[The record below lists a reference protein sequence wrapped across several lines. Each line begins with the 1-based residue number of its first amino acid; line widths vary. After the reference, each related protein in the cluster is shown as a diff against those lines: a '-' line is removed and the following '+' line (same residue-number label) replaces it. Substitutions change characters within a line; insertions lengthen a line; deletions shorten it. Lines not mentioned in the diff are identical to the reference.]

1 MSKLALLP
9 AGAVVLATVAWL
21 VLRDGG
27 DLLRPDDAAVVAHG
41 AEIYAAQCASCHGA
55 NLEGQAEWRQR
66 LANGRL
72 PAPPHDAS
80 GHSWH
85 HPDEH
90 LFAMTKHGIAA
101 LVGDGYETDMPAYD
115 GILDDDDI
123 VAVLSFIK
131 ASWPDDIRRRHD
143 DLNRQAGR

>member
-1 MSKLALLP
+1 MGRTVLV
-9 AGAVVLATVAWL
+9 AGAVALAAVAWL

-27 DLLRPDDAAVVAHG
+27 DLLRPDDAVVVARG
-41 AEIYAAQCASCHGA
+41 GTIYAAQCASCHGA

-85 HPDEH
+85 HADKA
-90 LFAMTKHGIAA
+90 LFAMTKYGIAA
-101 LVGDGYETDMPAYD
+101 LVGDGYESDMPAYD

-131 ASWPDDIRRRHD
+131 ASWSDEIRRRQD
-143 DLNRQAGR
+143 DINRQAGR

>member
-1 MSKLALLP
+1 MGRTVLV
-9 AGAVVLATVAWL
+9 AGAVALAAVAWL

-27 DLLRPDDAAVVAHG
+27 DLLRPDDAAVVARG
-41 AEIYAAQCASCHGA
+41 GTIYAAQCASCHGA

-72 PAPPHDAS
+72 PAPPHDPS

-85 HPDEH
+85 HADKD
-90 LFAMTKHGIAA
+90 LFAMTKHGISAM
-101 LVGDGYETDMPAYD
+101 VGDGYESDMPAYD
-115 GILDDDDI
+115 GVLDDDDI

-131 ASWPDDIRRRHD
+131 ASWPDDIRRRQD